1 MLMLIACKADMNLL
15 VEALLHQLV
24 YQKFW
29 HYDGV

>member
-15 VEALLHQLV
+15 VEALLHQL

-29 HYDGV
+29 HDDEV